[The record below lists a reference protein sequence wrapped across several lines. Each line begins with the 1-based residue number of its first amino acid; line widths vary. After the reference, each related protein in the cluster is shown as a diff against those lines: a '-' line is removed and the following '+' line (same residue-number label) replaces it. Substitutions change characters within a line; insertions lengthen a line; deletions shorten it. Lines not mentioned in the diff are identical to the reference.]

1 LRDGIVHLQKKT
13 ENLLYALSFLIF
25 LWLINRRQGGKSQ
38 MKKGDKAV
46 TLCSVILLL
55 IFIVLPLAG
64 IASAEPIII
73 DTEKGV
79 PGFRTEPARDL
90 PANWQYVHD
99 HPDTSAD
106 GWFDTY
112 ASLS

>member
-1 LRDGIVHLQKKT
+1 
-13 ENLLYALSFLIF
+13 
-25 LWLINRRQGGKSQ
+25 
-38 MKKGDKAV
+38 MKKAV
-46 TLCSVILLL
+46 TLFGVILLL
-55 IFIVLPLAG
+55 IAIVPLFVCAV
-64 IASAEPIII
+64 SAEPIII

-90 PANWQYVHD
+90 PANWHYVHD

-106 GWFDTY
+106 GWFDTN